1 MMSWE
6 NEGIYQYICFPVEL
20 PICNGKHGSWVSK
33 PYLML
38 VCSALNNAFAKHK
51 CSPSDLL
58 MHFSF
63 ITSACRVNTLRML
76 LSKCGICFA
85 CGYTWDRI
93 TSLSFTQ

>member
-6 NEGIYQYICFPVEL
+6 NEGIYQYICFPIEL